1 MSRII
6 IAALAVVFLSGCTE
20 LLATP
25 KPKMKTGFP
34 VGGSRADGT
43 VTLVYEY
50 GRYETYQVNWEDMQ
64 KQAQDR
70 CVGWGYN
77 TAERVGGEL
86 RDCIEH
92 SIETDERCVSK
103 EYNYNTGGS
112 YCDGYRTETKNI
124 CQRWRI
130 SIMYQCRTLERPIP
144 RSATSAALL
153 QIGPG

>member
-1 MSRII
+1 MLRII
-6 IAALAVVFLSGCTE
+6 IAALAIVFLSGCAEE

-25 KPKMKTGFP
+25 MKTGFP

-50 GRYETYQVNWEDMQ
+50 GRYETYQVNWENMQ

-86 RDCIEH
+86 SDCIEH
-92 SIETDERCVSK
+92 SIETYDLCVSK
-103 EYNYNTGGS
+103 GYNLAGS
-112 YCDGYRTETKNI
+112 YCDGYKTETKSI

-130 SIMYQCRTLERPIP
+130 SIMYQCQGDAA
-144 RSATSAALL
+144 SATYDTAL
-153 QIGPG
+153 

>member
-6 IAALAVVFLSGCTE
+6 IAALAVVFLSGCAE

-25 KPKMKTGFP
+25 MKTGFP

-50 GRYETYQVNWEDMQ
+50 GRYETYQVNWENMQ

-86 RDCIEH
+86 SDCIEH
-92 SIETDERCVSK
+92 SIETYDLCVSK
-103 EYNYNTGGS
+103 GYNLAGS
-112 YCDGYRTETKNI
+112 YCDGYKTETKSI

-130 SIMYQCRTLERPIP
+130 SIMYQGQGDAA
-144 RSATSAALL
+144 SATYDTAL
-153 QIGPG
+153 